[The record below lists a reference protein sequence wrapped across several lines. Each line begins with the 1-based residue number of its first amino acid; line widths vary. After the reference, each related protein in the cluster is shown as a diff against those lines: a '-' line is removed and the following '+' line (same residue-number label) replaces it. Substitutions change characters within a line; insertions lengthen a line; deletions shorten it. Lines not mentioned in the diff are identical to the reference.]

1 MRIVKTMVYRH
12 FMMIVAKILKK
23 RTIKG
28 RKERSKLK
36 QHFIE
41 KIGESKMKY
50 DDFTSGEYVKKE
62 DVMTY
67 LRVFNWDMPREEL
80 IEKFK
85 GIPSITLNSQDIGKV
100 KINKLLNG
108 EWNND

>member
-1 MRIVKTMVYRH
+1 
-12 FMMIVAKILKK
+12 MMIVAKILKK

-41 KIGESKMKY
+41 KIEESKMKY

-67 LRVFNWDMPREEL
+67 NTPNRGYGVLR
-80 IEKFK
+80 
-85 GIPSITLNSQDIGKV
+85 GH
-100 KINKLLNG
+100 
-108 EWNND
+108 

>member
-1 MRIVKTMVYRH
+1 M
-12 FMMIVAKILKK
+12 
-23 RTIKG
+23 IKG
-28 RKERSKLK
+28 RKEHSKLK

-41 KIGESKMKY
+41 KIGENKMKY
-50 DDFTSGEYVKKE
+50 NDFTSGEYVKKE

-67 LRVFNWDMPREEL
+67 LRVFNWDMPRKEL

-85 GIPSITLNSQDIGKV
+85 GISSITLNNQDINKV

-108 EWNND
+108 EWSDD

>member
-1 MRIVKTMVYRH
+1 MTMS
-12 FMMIVAKILKK
+12 MCKN
-23 RTIKG
+23 
-28 RKERSKLK
+28 
-36 QHFIE
+36 IE
-41 KIGESKMKY
+41 KIEENKMKY

-85 GIPSITLNSQDIGKV
+85 GISSITLNNQEINKV
-100 KINKLLNG
+100 KINKVLNG
-108 EWNND
+108 EWSND

>member
-1 MRIVKTMVYRH
+1 MTMS
-12 FMMIVAKILKK
+12 MCKN
-23 RTIKG
+23 
-28 RKERSKLK
+28 
-36 QHFIE
+36 IE
-41 KIGESKMKY
+41 KIEENKMKY

-85 GIPSITLNSQDIGKV
+85 GISSITLNNKDINKV
-100 KINKLLNG
+100 KINKVLNG
-108 EWNND
+108 EWSND